1 MTTKHKY
8 ENVQISVKK
17 KWQLPT
23 GHKEN
28 RSYNSCTIDTRPKRM
43 RTRQAQKNFVMREY
57 ND

>member
-1 MTTKHKY
+1 MTAKHKY
-8 ENVQISVKK
+8 ENVQINVKK

-43 RTRQAQKNFVMREY
+43 RTRQSERNFVMREY
-57 ND
+57 E